1 MTTPT
6 SAPLDA
12 FLRGVDRR
20 AELHAGLL
28 AGGRRRPD
36 EQFELRPALPGDT
49 AVLNAI
55 ALRDGV
61 PVPPGPLLLAEA
73 AGVPI
78 AAIGLENRRMIAD
91 PTWPT
96 DRAIDALQAA
106 AAEHPRWPG
115 RLRRMRAA
123 LQGLSGRAGRRDA
136 RGAVVR

>member
-1 MTTPT
+1 VTTPT

-20 AELHAGLL
+20 ADLHAGLMT
-28 AGGRRRPD
+28 AGRRRPD
-36 EQFELRPALPGDT
+36 EQFELRPAVDRD
-49 AVLNAI
+49 AAILNAI
-55 ALRDGV
+55 AQRDGV
-61 PVPPGPLLLAEA
+61 AVPPGPLLLAVA

-91 PTWPT
+91 PEWPT

-115 RLRRMRAA
+115 RVRRWKAA
-123 LQGLSGRAGRRDA
+123 LRGVGRGGVGAAAA
-136 RGAVVR
+136 R